1 MRYTYPLVF
10 EKNEL
15 GGYSVWAIDLP
26 ECYTDGD
33 SFEDAISMAGE
44 AMELVIESYI
54 DNARTLPS
62 PSLEYEPKKG
72 ERVAFV
78 SCNIDEENRLVNS
91 HSAASLLGVSD
102 ARVRQLIRSGQ
113 LESKKQGRDN
123 YVYLWSVR
131 DRLNAPRS
139 AGRPI
144 SSVTA

>member
-15 GGYSVWAIDLP
+15 GGYSAWAIDLP

-33 SFEDAISMAGE
+33 SFEDAINMAGE
-44 AMELVIESYI
+44 ALELVIESYI
-54 DNARTLPS
+54 DNGRALPS
-62 PSLEYEPKKG
+62 PSFDYEPQKQ
-72 ERVAFV
+72 ERLAFV
-78 SCNIDEENRLVNS
+78 SCDIDEKNRLVSS

-102 ARVRQLIRSGQ
+102 ARVRQLISSGQ

-131 DRLNAPRS
+131 NRLSKPRS
-139 AGRPI
+139 AGRP
-144 SSVTA
+144 SSIATA